1 MAELPPGLAQ
11 LRKAIVPKTNPK
23 TTADVDIAADRHKS
37 SKASSSAH
45 NSPER
50 DASPKRKSEPS
61 KNTKPLAVT
70 KVDPEKWSIVEGRTN
85 YALWSCRLK
94 RYVSEP
100 AVAKRKESKSEKKHG
115 SKHSK
120 KGEKKGKKGKK
131 KKKRSKGNGDRL
143 VKLKLPGFYPHLPG
157 FSEGKEEVFQL
168 RNIQDESVVAVID
181 LTGYDVRAQ
190 PAWKFPKK
198 KDGEL
203 EDDDDV
209 IGDGK
214 QADYT
219 LKQFAELLVSRSAHL
234 REEDNAWDAVFTV
247 CEHPSRAGS
256 YAVALT
262 QLNVKLITITDKH
275 RKKETRE
282 RSRIQKEVAELQADH
297 ENSSFKPKDG
307 PRTRRSTM
315 DPIVYNLMVGKTQPA
330 GFEDEGDVEGEEEAS
345 GEDEE

>member
-1 MAELPPGLAQ
+1 MADLPPGLAQ
-11 LRKAIVPKTNPK
+11 LRKTIIPKTSPK
-23 TTADVDIAADRHKS
+23 TTADNVATADSHKS
-37 SKASSSAH
+37 SKSSSSAH
-45 NSPER
+45 SSPER
-50 DASPKRKSEPS
+50 DASPKRKSETS
-61 KNTKPLAVT
+61 KNTKPLAVA
-70 KVDPEKWSIVEGRTN
+70 KVDPEKWSIVENRTN

-100 AVAKRKESKSEKKHG
+100 AVAKRKESKSEKKRS

-120 KGEKKGKKGKK
+120 KGKKDK
-131 KKKRSKGNGDRL
+131 KKKRSKGSGDRL

-198 KDGEL
+198 KDGEM

-219 LKQFAELLVSRSAHL
+219 LKQFAELLISRSAHL

-247 CEHPSRAGS
+247 CEHPSRPGS

-262 QLNVKLITITDKH
+262 QLSVKLITVTDKH
-275 RKKETRE
+275 IKKETRE

-307 PRTRRSTM
+307 PRARRSTM
-315 DPIVYNLMVGKTQPA
+315 DPVVYNLMVGKPIA
-330 GFEDEGDVEGEEEAS
+330 DGFEDEVEVEEESSGEEE
-345 GEDEE
+345 E

>member
-1 MAELPPGLAQ
+1 MAELPPGLSQ
-11 LRKAIVPKTNPK
+11 LRKAIVPKTTPK
-23 TTADVDIAADRHKS
+23 TTADVGATADNHKS

-50 DASPKRKSEPS
+50 DASPKRKSETS

-100 AVAKRKESKSEKKHG
+100 AVAKRKESKNEKKRS

-120 KGEKKGKKGKK
+120 KDDKKGKKDK
-131 KKKRSKGNGDRL
+131 KKKRSKGGGDRL

-198 KDGEL
+198 KDGEM

-234 REEDNAWDAVFTV
+234 REEDNAWEAVFTV
-247 CEHPSRAGS
+247 CEHPSRPCS

-262 QLNVKLITITDKH
+262 QLNVKLITVTDKH
-275 RKKETRE
+275 IKKETRE
-282 RSRIQKEVAELQADH
+282 RSRIQKEVAELHADH
-297 ENSSFKPKDG
+297 ENS
-307 PRTRRSTM
+307 
-315 DPIVYNLMVGKTQPA
+315 
-330 GFEDEGDVEGEEEAS
+330 
-345 GEDEE
+345 